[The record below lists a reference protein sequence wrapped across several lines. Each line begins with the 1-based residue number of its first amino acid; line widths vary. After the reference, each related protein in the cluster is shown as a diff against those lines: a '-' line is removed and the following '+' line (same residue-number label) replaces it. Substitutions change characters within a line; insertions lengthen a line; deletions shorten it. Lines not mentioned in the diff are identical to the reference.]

1 MRSKPPESEARIVI
15 SVMVVITFLLIIF
28 MTVVSSWSL
37 TLRSTIIIIWI
48 GLMMAVLRRY
58 RL

>member
-1 MRSKPPESEARIVI
+1 MRSKPPDFEASFVI